1 MSKRIMI
8 VDGYNVIH
16 RTDAWRNDLAR
27 SLGAGR
33 EKLLRYCGRWVRE
46 RGDVW
51 TFYVVFDGESGV
63 GMGRSQ
69 AHPGVRVLFTK
80 TSEKADDR
88 ILDIIAEYGD
98 RFRYA
103 VVSDDNYVRRNARD
117 LGAEIVPVDQFV
129 TVLAGADAAVN
140 QTGDM
145 MSRRKRGGKQRAP
158 KGEVNKASLHP
169 ADEKAI
175 TDELRRRWAE

>member
-1 MSKRIMI
+1 M
-8 VDGYNVIH
+8 
-16 RTDAWRNDLAR
+16 
-27 SLGAGR
+27 
-33 EKLLRYCGRWVRE
+33 
-46 RGDVW
+46 
-51 TFYVVFDGESGV
+51 
-63 GMGRSQ
+63 
-69 AHPGVRVLFTK
+69 
-80 TSEKADDR
+80 
-88 ILDIIAEYGD
+88 
-98 RFRYA
+98 
-103 VVSDDNYVRRNARD
+103 RRNARD